1 MNRKE
6 ELIKLLGDYKTEYQ
20 NLQEKILE
28 VNKNTEYTQEG
39 RDKIIAGLQSDFA
52 STVTTYHDRGVELI
66 DQGMETLVESW
77 RKGTVDKLLD
87 SDYQAGFSNVI
98 KMLELKAVQKKD
110 DLQNIIDTYA
120 GDYNAISVIETIL
133 KNSKNEVWSKGEL
146 DIPADNR
153 DKTKTLLMQ
162 LRNNIDRYISS
173 NSLNAS
179 SKSWN
184 AFNQDAID
192 VSSSMDSMAQFVRDK
207 LGDNLELLE

>member
-20 NLQEKILE
+20 NLQAKIFE

-39 RDKIIAGLQSDFA
+39 RDKIIVGLQSDFA

-66 DQGMETLVESW
+66 DQGMETLAESW
-77 RKGTVDKLLD
+77 RKGTVGKLLD
-87 SDYQAGFSNVI
+87 SDYQAGLSNVI

-120 GDYNAISVIETIL
+120 SDYNAISVIETIL
-133 KNSKNEVWSKGEL
+133 KNSNNEVWSKGEL

-184 AFNQDAID
+184 AFNQNAID